1 MENISLLI
9 LQCVIGRIKNMDY
22 KSYKKIPNLLRKYR
36 RIRGLNQKQVAAI
49 LGLKSAS
56 RVSSWEKGRC
66 IPSLINAIRLSIL
79 CRSMVDALFFDHVKA
94 LRVEVR
100 SREEEILGTNTSR

>member
-1 MENISLLI
+1 
-9 LQCVIGRIKNMDY
+9 MDY

-36 RIRGLNQKQVAAI
+36 RVRGLSQKQVAAI

-66 IPSLINAIRLSIL
+66 IPSLVNAIRLSIL

-94 LRVEVR
+94 MRLEIRG
-100 SREEEILGTNTSR
+100 REEKILEAKNSHQ